1 MNVGKDLVAA
11 SATQL
16 ILAILSEGESYG
28 YAIIKRVAELSVD
41 YYYFTADTR
50 NNLGGQPPVST
61 YGSGRLGQEI
71 TPTLQW
77 MVGQTLYIQALATFL
92 VPGPGL
98 SQVLPEPTRTW
109 KTFQLSF
116 YWFL

>member
-1 MNVGKDLVAA
+1 
-11 SATQL
+11 
-16 ILAILSEGESYG
+16 
-28 YAIIKRVAELSVD
+28 
-41 YYYFTADTR
+41 
-50 NNLGGQPPVST
+50 
-61 YGSGRLGQEI
+61 
-71 TPTLQW
+71 